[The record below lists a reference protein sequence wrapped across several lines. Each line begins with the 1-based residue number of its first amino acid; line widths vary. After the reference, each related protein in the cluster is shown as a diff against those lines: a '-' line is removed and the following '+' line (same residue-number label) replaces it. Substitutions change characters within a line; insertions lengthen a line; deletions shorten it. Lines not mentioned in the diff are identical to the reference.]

1 MKKLISL
8 ILALVMVM
16 GLATT
21 AFAEEAGS
29 KTLNEKNGTSYDIK
43 VEGKYI
49 EKLLS
54 KEIISVDVEWDAMNF
69 TYAATQQG
77 TWQPDSHTYSNAT
90 EKAAWVGDTT
100 SDIKVTNHSNVD
112 VTANFSFKA
121 DITTV
126 TGSFTEATSAS
137 PASDGDDDD
146 LSDIDEGSAE
156 AQPLSVD
163 LKAGVLNGYTT
174 ADNKTVTFTIGGSLA
189 DTYTTNTKLGTIT
202 VSVEKK
208 AASSGSE
215 DNTEDGEKTVTALN
229 LKWGTEIWYNYYE
242 DHDPDWSSVSL
253 VVTYD
258 NGNTEDIYATDSSV
272 TITYPDNKTLEE
284 AKAEGT
290 DQFVTC
296 TLTYKGASCS
306 AQVRVFSW
314 DGSGLPST
322 VPAYAI

>member
-29 KTLNEKNGTSYDIK
+29 KTLNKDNSYTHDIQVNG
-43 VEGKYI
+43 EYI
-49 EKLLS
+49 QQLKS
-54 KEIISVDVEWDAMNF
+54 DEIISVDVEWGAMNF

-121 DITTV
+121 DISTV
-126 TGSFTEATSAS
+126 TGSFAEATASA
-137 PASDGDDDD
+137 ALIEDDDEPEKND
-146 LSDIDEGSAE
+146 KKDQS
-156 AQPLSVD
+156 LSVD
-163 LKAGVLNGYTT
+163 LKAGEVDGYAT

-215 DNTEDGEKTVTALN
+215 DNTEDGEKTVTALK